1 MLANAVLPMA
11 AITLWFLVVSI
22 AFAVR
27 SERTPSAV
35 PQEAV
40 FA

>member
-1 MLANAVLPMA
+1 MA

-22 AFAVR
+22 TFAVR